1 MDLQEQTG
9 SAAPATHV
17 METWISHVLRVG
29 VMIAGAI
36 TLLGIVLFIAL
47 GTRTGESLS
56 VHQILHGGPPIP
68 VTPDEILDGVDTG
81 KPLEI
86 IYLGM
91 FVLILTPLA
100 RVAMTMVLFAKQRD
114 WTFVVLT
121 SIVLGVLIL
130 GLTGVVG

>member
-1 MDLQEQTG
+1 MDPQEQTG
-9 SAAPATHV
+9 TAPPTIHS
-17 METWISHVLRVG
+17 MESWISHVLRVG

-36 TLLGIVLFIAL
+36 TLVGIVLFMAL

-56 VHQILHGGPPIP
+56 VHQILHGGAPIP
-68 VTPDEILDGVDTG
+68 VTPDKILDGVDTG

-100 RVAMTMVLFAKQRD
+100 RVAMTMVLFAAQKD
-114 WTFVVLT
+114 WTFVLLT

>member
-1 MDLQEQTG
+1 MDPQEQT
-9 SAAPATHV
+9 ATAPPEIHF
-17 METWISHVLRVG
+17 MEIWISHVLRVG
-29 VMIAGAI
+29 VIIAGAI
-36 TLLGIVLFIAL
+36 TLLGIVLFMAL
-47 GTRTGESLS
+47 GTRTGQSLS
-56 VHQILHGGPPIP
+56 LHQILHGGPPIP
-68 VTPDEILDGVDTG
+68 LTPGAILDGVDTG

-91 FVLILTPLA
+91 FVLILTPVT

-130 GLTGVVG
+130 GLTGLV

>member
-1 MDLQEQTG
+1 
-9 SAAPATHV
+9 
-17 METWISHVLRVG
+17 MEIWISHVLRVG
-29 VMIAGAI
+29 VIIAAAI
-36 TLLGIVLFIAL
+36 TLLGIVLFMAL
-47 GTRTGESLS
+47 GTRTGEPLS

-100 RVAMTMVLFAKQRD
+100 RVAMTMVLFAAQRD
-114 WTFVVLT
+114 WTFVLLT

>member
-1 MDLQEQTG
+1 MDPQERTDT
-9 SAAPATHV
+9 APPEIHF
-17 METWISHVLRVG
+17 MEIWISHVLRAG
-29 VMIAGAI
+29 VIIAGAI

-47 GTRTGESLS
+47 GTRTGQSLS

-68 VTPDEILDGVDTG
+68 LTPDEILKGVDTG

-86 IYLGM
+86 VYLGL
-91 FVLILTPLA
+91 FVLILTPVT
-100 RVAMTMVLFAKQRD
+100 RVAMTMVLFTKQRD

-130 GLTGVVG
+130 GLTGVV